1 MGMKNYYI
9 FAVEPDTDETLETP
23 DKQPVYL
30 GQTTN
35 FSMKTEQEKSIDL
48 DDGTTWIGG
57 EKLSLSFSIIGRLQ
71 RPIQVLK
78 IWLIPVVGESTVTP
92 TDEVLVVDLGSEGL
106 QARQTQVETKSGEF
120 EMVHFSAVRR
130 YPAGSP
136 AVSVLNGLFS
146 TCRVHI
152 FPYFPA
158 DDYEELKLTLSA
170 EELLLYAKIQV
181 EDAPIRNH
189 LGGFSFGLSNSMR
202 IYLDSVLWKTS
213 YNSVKGV
220 IIDQVPPRGQGK

>member
-48 DDGTTWIGG
+48 DDGTTWVGG

-78 IWLIPVVGESTVTP
+78 IWLIPVVGESTVAP
-92 TDEVLVVDLGSEGL
+92 TDEVLVVDLGNEGL
-106 QARQTQVETKSGEF
+106 QAKQTQVETKSGEF

-130 YPAGSP
+130 YPAGRP
-136 AVSVLNGLFS
+136 AVSVFNGFFA
-146 TCRVHI
+146 TYRVHI

-158 DDYEELKLTLSA
+158 DDYEELRLTLSA
-170 EELLLYAKIQV
+170 AEPLLYAIIQV

-189 LGGFSFGLSNSMR
+189 LGGFSFRLTNSMR
-202 IYLDSVLWKTS
+202 IYLDSVIWKTG
-213 YNSVKGV
+213 YNNTRGV
-220 IIDQVPPRGQGK
+220 MIDQVPPKGQGE

>member
-57 EKLSLSFSIIGRLQ
+57 EKLSLNFSIIGRLQ

-78 IWLIPVVGESTVTP
+78 IWLIPVVGESTGLP

-130 YPAGSP
+130 YPAGRP
-136 AVSVLNGLFS
+136 VVSAFAEFWADY
-146 TCRVHI
+146 RVYI

-158 DDYEELKLTLSA
+158 DDYERIEIKQA
-170 EELLLYAKIQV
+170 AANPALYSDILV
-181 EDAPIRNH
+181 GSAPIRNFV
-189 LGGFSFGLSNSMR
+189 GGFTPTRYSVR
-202 IYLDSVLWKTS
+202 IWVDGSDADYLPNNLR
-213 YNSVKGV
+213 GV
-220 IIDQVPPRGQGK
+220 HVRVVPPQNQGK